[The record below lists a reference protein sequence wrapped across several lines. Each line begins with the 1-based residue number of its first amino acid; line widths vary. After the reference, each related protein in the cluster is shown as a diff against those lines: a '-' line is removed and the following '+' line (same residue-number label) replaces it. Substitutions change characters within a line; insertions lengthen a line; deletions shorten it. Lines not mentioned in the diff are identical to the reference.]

1 MPITAFQREV
11 LRLIAANRNP
21 DSFIA
26 GGTVINR
33 RPDSPRTSRD
43 IDLFHDAQESL
54 RLSFQRDA
62 EVLSAAGL
70 RLTVLVDQPSFV
82 RAVVA
87 HGSDQVRLEWVLDS
101 TFRFFPVQED
111 EEFGYVLHLLD
122 LATNKVLALAGRFEA
137 RDFID
142 AIYFE
147 RQGIALGLLAW
158 AAAGKDPGLTPTLI
172 LENCRRFS
180 RMERGQFANVLGTP
194 ELDYISLRE
203 DWFSILDRAQ
213 TLVDSLP
220 AGEIGCLYL
229 DSAGELVDPRSHPQA
244 VRHLGSVGGT
254 WPRLADSPGSL
265 NPRQADAA
273 RSAILEHY
281 RQPPPTRTYRPP
293 SRPGPDR

>member
-33 RPDSPRTSRD
+33 SPDSPRTSRD

-54 RLSFQRDA
+54 RLSFQRDVA
-62 EVLSAAGL
+62 VLSVAGFS
-70 RLTVLVDQPSFV
+70 LTTLVDQPSFI
-82 RAVVA
+82 RAIAA

-101 TFRFFPVQED
+101 TFRFFPVQKD
-111 EEFGYVLHLLD
+111 KEFGYVLHTLD

-147 RQGIALGLLAW
+147 RQSIALGLLAW

-172 LENCRRFS
+172 LQNCKRFS
-180 RMERGQFANVLGTP
+180 RMDPSQFANVLGTP
-194 ELDYISLRE
+194 ELDYVKLRA
-203 DWFSILDRAQ
+203 DWFSILDHAQ
-213 TLVDSLP
+213 TLVDFLP
-220 AGEIGCLYL
+220 AAEIGCLYL
-229 DSAGELVDPRSHPQA
+229 DSAGKLVDPRSHPQA
-244 VRHLGSVGGT
+244 IRHFGSVGGT
-254 WPRLADSPGSL
+254 WPRLADNPGDMDP
-265 NPRQADAA
+265 NQTHAA
-273 RSAILEHY
+273 RRTILEQYGH
-281 RQPPPTRTYRPP
+281 PPSTRAYRPP